1 MKQITPLLPKWR
13 GTLTDR
19 ERFVRQMHY
28 QQFDRCFNMEFGYW
42 KENFKMWS
50 IFVENN
56 ITNNE
61 EADKFF
67 NFDRIEIVSGRTW
80 MYPPF
85 KEDVI
90 SETEERK
97 TIRDAN
103 GLIVE
108 IPKDGHSTI
117 PHCIGSSIRTPDD
130 WKKCKEER
138 FRIDDPLRK
147 IDVEK
152 IRKQHPPA
160 RDYPL
165 GIHCGS
171 LIGKIRDLLT
181 VEGLAYACFDYPE
194 MVEDMVE
201 TACVLIENALD
212 QLLPHIDFDF
222 AAGWEDISCNNG
234 PLVYIDFFK
243 NVLVP
248 RYKRI
253 GKKLKSAGIDIWY
266 TDSDGDIRPL
276 IPLWLECGL
285 NCMFPFEV
293 KGSGH
298 PAEVLSE
305 YGKELRIMG
314 GVDKNVLRKG
324 EEAICK
330 YLESLVPLVERG
342 GFIPFCDHRCP
353 PDVTPENYLYYL
365 KLKEKLFG
373 LHS

>member
-1 MKQITPLLPKWR
+1 MKSITPILPRWE
-13 GTLTDR
+13 GSLTDR

-28 QQFDRCFNMEFGYW
+28 QTVDRCFNMEFGYW
-42 KENFKMWS
+42 AENFKTWS

-56 ITNNE
+56 ITNNA
-61 EADKFF
+61 EADRFF
-67 NFDRIEIVSGRTW
+67 NFDRIEVVSGRTW
-80 MYPPF
+80 MHPPF
-85 KEDVI
+85 KEEVI

-97 TIRDAN
+97 TIRNTD

-108 IPKDGHSTI
+108 IPKDSHSTI
-117 PHCIGSSIRTPDD
+117 PHCIGSSITNPED
-130 WKKCKEER
+130 WKRCKEER
-138 FRIDDPLRK
+138 FRIDDPARK
-147 IDVEK
+147 IDVAK
-152 IRKQHPPA
+152 IKKQHPPD

-181 VEGLAYACFDYPE
+181 VEGLAYACADYPE

-201 TACVLIENALD
+201 TVCLLIENVLD

-234 PLVYIDFFK
+234 PLVSMDFFK

-253 GKKLKSAGIDIWY
+253 GTKLKSAGIDIWY

-298 PAEVLSE
+298 PAEVLNR

-314 GVDKNVLRKG
+314 GVDKNALRKG
-324 EEAICK
+324 KEAIRE

-365 KLKEKLFG
+365 NLKRELFG
-373 LHS
+373 SA